1 VSETTSST
9 ADEFPE
15 LLGRYGWTP
24 ERARWWASNVAGFDP
39 GTDPRPGRVSRVDRG
54 ECDVITAS
62 GPQRV
67 VSDSQRAQGDV
78 APATGDWVAVIN
90 DPELGPFV
98 GAVLPRTTAIT
109 RRDPGPVVVEQVLVA
124 NVDVVAVVHALDQS
138 FSAARLE
145 RFLVLAHDSG
155 AEPLVV
161 LTKADLVDAV
171 SAAETARELTDATV
185 VVTAAPTGEGVD
197 DVRGFVA
204 GRTVVFMGLSG
215 SGKSTL
221 TNALMGDEVQV
232 TADVRD
238 GDARGRHTTTSRE
251 LFLLPGGGVLIDTP
265 GVRAIGVWDAW
276 PAVHRVYAD
285 VSAYASQCRFNDC
298 THGQEPG
305 CAVTAAVAAGTLD
318 AARVARYR
326 QLMIELTELDD
337 QIDESARR
345 QKRGRPPSGRR
356 RGRSG

>member
-1 VSETTSST
+1 M
-9 ADEFPE
+9 
-15 LLGRYGWTP
+15 
-24 ERARWWASNVAGFDP
+24 FDP
-39 GTDPRPGRVSRVDRG
+39 AADPRPGRVSRVDRG
-54 ECDVITAS
+54 ECDVITAA
-62 GPQRV
+62 GPQRA
-67 VSDSQRAQGDV
+67 VSDSQRAQSDV
-78 APATGDWVAVIN
+78 APATGDWVAVVD
-90 DPELGPFV
+90 DPELGPAV

-124 NVDVVAVVHALDQS
+124 NVDLVAVVHSLDQP

-155 AEPLVV
+155 AEPVVV
-161 LTKADLVDAV
+161 LTKADLFDA
-171 SAAETARELTDATV
+171 AAAAAAARELTDATV
-185 VVTAAPTGEGVD
+185 VVTAAPTGEGID
-197 DVRGFVA
+197 DLRRLVA
-204 GRTVVFMGLSG
+204 GHTVVFMGLSG

-221 TNALMGDEVQV
+221 TNALMGNEVQA
-232 TADVRD
+232 TSHVRE

-285 VSAYASQCRFNDC
+285 VSAYASQCRFSDC

-305 CAVTAAVAAGTLD
+305 CAVTAAVADGLLD
-318 AARVARYR
+318 ASRVARYR

-337 QIDESARR
+337 RIDESSRR
-345 QKRGRPPSGRR
+345 QKRGRSPSGRR
-356 RGRSG
+356 RGRSR